1 MANPRT
7 LQRVLCLYGDL
18 TPFTVAFMPS
28 RNHSRLYGD
37 LHAFMATL
45 APHSGLCASVQRET
59 LLPFTKSR
67 DILQLTVTSL
77 RL

>member
-37 LHAFMATL
+37 LHAFMATRL
-45 APHSGLCASVQRET
+45 LTAGFVPLYN

>member
-28 RNHSRLYGD
+28 CNHSCLYSD
-37 LHAFMATL
+37 LYAFMATL
-45 APHSGLCASVQRET
+45 APHSGFCAFVQHGT
-59 LLPFTKSR
+59 LLPFTKTR
-67 DILQLTVTSL
+67 DILQLIVTS